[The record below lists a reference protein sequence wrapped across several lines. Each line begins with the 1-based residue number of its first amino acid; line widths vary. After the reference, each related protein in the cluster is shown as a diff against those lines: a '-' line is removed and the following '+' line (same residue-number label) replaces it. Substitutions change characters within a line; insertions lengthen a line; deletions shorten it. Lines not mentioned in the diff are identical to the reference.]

1 VFKNFKQLRKHS
13 AVLLVSIKKLA
24 FVKSLVFLFKVRLT
38 HFYRVADIEIK
49 VGFIYNYS
57 YLF

>member
-1 VFKNFKQLRKHS
+1 M
-13 AVLLVSIKKLA
+13 KKLA
-24 FVKSLVFLFKVRLT
+24 FVGSLVFLFKERLT

-49 VGFIYNYS
+49 VGFIHNYS